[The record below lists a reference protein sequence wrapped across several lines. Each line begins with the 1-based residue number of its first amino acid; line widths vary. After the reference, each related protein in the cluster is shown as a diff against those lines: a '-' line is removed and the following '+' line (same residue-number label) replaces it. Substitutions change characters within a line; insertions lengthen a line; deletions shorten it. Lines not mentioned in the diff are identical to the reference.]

1 MKVFSE
7 LLSDKTLNK
16 IKELLGEDLTKQVNE
31 KLGDYRINIG
41 EEKLIPKTVFDADKT
56 KLKEQL
62 EERDKQLAELKK
74 TNQNSEEL
82 VAKITELENTNK
94 TAKEAYE
101 KTLLETRQ
109 NYALTSAIS
118 GAKAKNVKALEALLD
133 KTQLK
138 FTDDGNGG
146 FKIDGFDSQIEAL
159 KKSDA
164 YLFDGGVPGTPNPQN
179 PPAEPTAGAEKD
191 KLREFFGLEP
201 EKKA

>member
-31 KLGDYRINIG
+31 KLGDYRINVG

-62 EERDKQLAELKK
+62 EERDKQLADLKK
-74 TNQNSEEL
+74 ANKDSEEL
-82 VAKITELENTNK
+82 VAKITELENTNR

-101 KTLLETRQ
+101 KSLLETRQ

-118 GAKAKNVKALEALLD
+118 GAKAKNIKALEALLD

-138 FTDDGNGG
+138 YVDDGNGG
-146 FKIDGFDSQIEAL
+146 FKVEGFDSQI
-159 KKSDA
+159 K
-164 YLFDGGVPGTPNPQN
+164 
-179 PPAEPTAGAEKD
+179 
-191 KLREFFGLEP
+191 
-201 EKKA
+201 